1 MFVVITKPKVFHF
14 QDKDDF
20 HRPSSKPTHQVW
32 LKFFFWQ
39 TLTVSLFF
47 SRPLLQYFHVLSL
60 CLANSKDWEDFLPEF
75 ISVHLNR
82 AKPSHTRASCA
93 ASVLPLST
101 PSSKMPQRHNILT
114 APWLQLLT
122 VPTERSM
129 LIEKEAEIADTFLRS
144 TSFFRHSQGT

>member
-1 MFVVITKPKVFHF
+1 MFVVITKPKDFHF

-32 LKFFFWQ
+32 LRFFFWQ

-60 CLANSKDWEDFLPEF
+60 CLANLKDWEDFLPEC
-75 ISVHLNR
+75 ISVHLNH
-82 AKPSHTRASCA
+82 AKPRARGHH
-93 ASVLPLST
+93 VLLLS
-101 PSSKMPQRHNILT
+101 SLCRLPQQKCRKGTIL
-114 APWLQLLT
+114 WLQLLT
-122 VPTERSM
+122 LPTDRSM